1 MTKAEKERAAAAQA
15 IRMFIR
21 GGLTDEALKKAIVWL
36 QLTAL
41 KLR

>member
-1 MTKAEKERAAAAQA
+1 MTKADKERAIAVEA
-15 IRMFIR
+15 IRMFVR